1 MKQEKLI
8 AILLSTY
15 NGEKYLSSQ
24 IDSIFSQTY
33 TDWILYIRDD
43 GSTDKTVS
51 VIKDY
56 VTRYP
61 NVIFFENE
69 KENIGAKNSF
79 LWLLSKVYAQYYM
92 FCDQDDVWVPFKVE
106 ITYKKM
112 KIAEQD
118 NSDKSIIVNTD
129 LVVVDNNLQIIHSS
143 MWEAAHL
150 LPDILK
156 SSFHYLCVC
165 NFVTGCTMMINQKAK
180 EISFPISSKA
190 ILHDNWIA
198 LKVLY
203 TGGIIIPI
211 KEQTILY
218 RQHPKNVCGTPMYP
232 TNYVLSKIKHC
243 IYVLKMNKTAYEMC
257 SSVGKMNIFV
267 YCLYKI
273 KYYFKRK
280 QYLKF
285 Y

>member
-1 MKQEKLI
+1 MKNDTI
-8 AILLSTY
+8 SILLSTY
-15 NGEKYLSSQ
+15 NSEKYLCEQ
-24 IDSIFSQTY
+24 IDSILNQSHKE
-33 TDWILYIRDD
+33 WRLYIRDD
-43 GSTDKTVS
+43 GSTDSTLNI
-51 VIKDY
+51 IKEY
-56 VTRYP
+56 CSQHSNIVLCESG
-61 NVIFFENE
+61 N
-69 KENIGAKNSF
+69 KNIGAKNSF
-79 LWLLSKVYAQYYM
+79 FWLLDNIDAQYYM
-92 FCDQDDVWVPFKVE
+92 FCDHDDVWLPFKVE

-118 NSDKSIIVNTD
+118 NFGKSIIVNTD
-129 LVVVDNNLQIIHSS
+129 LVIVDNNLQMIHPS
-143 MWEAAHL
+143 MWDAARL

-156 SSFHYLCVC
+156 SSFHYLCIC

-180 EISFPISSKA
+180 EISFPVASKA
-190 ILHDNWIA
+190 TLHDNWIA

-218 RQHPKNVCGTPMYP
+218 RQHSKNVCGFPMYH
-232 TNYVLSKIKHC
+232 TNYILSKIKHC
-243 IYVLKMNKTAYEMC
+243 ICVLKMNKTAYEMC
-257 SSVGKMNIFV
+257 TSVGKMNIFL

-280 QYLKF
+280 QYFKF

>member
-1 MKQEKLI
+1 MDNRI

-15 NGEKYLSSQ
+15 NSEKYLCEQ
-24 IDSIFSQTY
+24 IDSILNQSY
-33 TDWILYIRDD
+33 KEWILYIRDD
-43 GSTDKTVS
+43 GSTDETLNI
-51 VIKDY
+51 IKEY
-56 VTRYP
+56 CSQHSNIVLCKS
-61 NVIFFENE
+61 EN
-69 KENIGAKNSF
+69 KNRGAKNSF
-79 LWLLSKVYAQYYM
+79 FWLLEHVDALYYM
-92 FCDQDDVWVPFKVE
+92 FCDHDDVWLPFKVE

-118 NSDKSIIVNTD
+118 NFDKSIIVNTD
-129 LVVVDNNLQIIHSS
+129 LMVVDNNLQIIHPS

-156 SSFHYLCVC
+156 SSFHYLCIC

-180 EISFPISSKA
+180 EVSFPVSSKA
-190 ILHDNWIA
+190 IFHDSWIA

-218 RQHPKNVCGTPMYP
+218 RQHTQNVCGVPIYP
-232 TNYVLSKIKHC
+232 TNYILDKIKHC
-243 IYVLKMNKTAYEMC
+243 ISILKMNKIAYEMC
-257 SSVGKMNIFV
+257 SSVGKTNIFV

-273 KYYFKRK
+273 KYYFKRR
-280 QYLKF
+280 
-285 Y
+285 